1 VAQDLQAIDGAA
13 HQLLAV
19 ISDVLDLSKLETGLM
34 EFTPATFDPAELM
47 QALTA
52 KHAPAAHKTGNRL
65 ALQCPPTLGALHT
78 DQAKVRQVLDN
89 LLSNAC
95 KFTRDG
101 VITLSAER
109 TAIGRAEWVKFTVA
123 DTGIG
128 IPPDKLDLIF
138 QPFTQVDASTTR
150 RYGGT
155 GLGLAVARKFCE
167 LMGGEIS
174 LTSAVGQGT
183 TFTVLLPARA
193 AG

>member
-1 VAQDLQAIDGAA
+1 
-13 HQLLAV
+13 
-19 ISDVLDLSKLETGLM
+19 
-34 EFTPATFDPAELM
+34 
-47 QALTA
+47 
-52 KHAPAAHKTGNRL
+52 
-65 ALQCPPTLGALHT
+65 
-78 DQAKVRQVLDN
+78 VRQVLDN

-150 RYGGT
+150 RYGGS